1 MRLSVRT
8 GRKYSYIVY
17 PSEVVVYDDCGN
29 TVVKYPTEEEA
40 KEYIRNQERA
50 SSVKGHSGRKHPDI
64 SHADGGADAGEDKA
78 PTTAKRFAI
87 VLISTHLISPLN
99 NNMI

>member
-29 TVVKYPTEEEA
+29 AVVKCPTEEEA
-40 KEYIRNQERA
+40 KEYITNQESEA
-50 SSVKGHSGRKHPDI
+50 KD
-64 SHADGGADAGEDKA
+64 DG
-78 PTTAKRFAI
+78 I
-87 VLISTHLISPLN
+87 
-99 NNMI
+99 